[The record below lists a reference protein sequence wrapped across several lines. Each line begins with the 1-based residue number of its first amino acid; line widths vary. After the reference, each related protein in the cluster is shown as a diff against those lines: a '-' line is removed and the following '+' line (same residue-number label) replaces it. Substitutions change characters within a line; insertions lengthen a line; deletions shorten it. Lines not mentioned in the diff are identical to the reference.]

1 MKSIVR
7 SMRSELSIRG
17 DRIRSQLRSDETSEV
32 TSSNRITQ
40 SIYFYT
46 PMIDFLTDV
55 TPVLPTS
62 SINNIKNV
70 VVFFKK
76 YGYEMV
82 ILTTF

>member
-1 MKSIVR
+1 
-7 SMRSELSIRG
+7 MRSELSIRG

-62 SINNIKNV
+62 SINLLENV
-70 VVFFKK
+70 VQIVKK
-76 YGYEMV
+76 HGHKPV
-82 ILTTF
+82 NLTTF